1 MTDTTFEVNISRYF
15 DAPPELVYRAFTDPE
30 QLAQWFG
37 PLMFVVP
44 LDTVDVDIRPGGH
57 WEMTMVGKDNPEW
70 RAPIH
75 ATFTEVVE
83 NQLLVGYET
92 AESIPGIEDGT
103 KMSLS
108 IEFIPEGDGTRMT
121 LSIEFIPEGDGTRLE
136 LRQGPMPEEMREMS
150 AIGWNQGF
158 HKLDALLAT
167 PARFRSDSANDEGD
181 GS

>member
-1 MTDTTFEVNISRYF
+1 MTETTFEVNISRYF
-15 DAPPELVYRAFTDPE
+15 DASPELVYRAFTDPQ

-44 LDTVDVDIRPGGH
+44 QDTVDVDIRAGGH
-57 WEMTMVGKDNPEW
+57 WKMTMVGKDNPEW
-70 RAPIH
+70 RAPVN

-108 IEFIPEGDGTRMT
+108 IEFIQ
-121 LSIEFIPEGDGTRLE
+121 EGDGTRLE
-136 LRQGPMPEEMREMS
+136 LRQGPFPEEMREMS
-150 AIGWNQGF
+150 AVGWNQSF

-167 PARFRSDSANDEGD
+167 PAKYRNDPADYEGD
-181 GS
+181 AS

>member
-37 PLMFVVP
+37 PLMFTVP
-44 LDTVDVDIRPGGH
+44 LDTVDVDVRPGGH

-70 RAPIH
+70 RAPID

-92 AESIPGIEDGT
+92 AESDSRASRTAPGCRCRSSSSPKVT
-103 KMSLS
+103 
-108 IEFIPEGDGTRMT
+108 
-121 LSIEFIPEGDGTRLE
+121 
-136 LRQGPMPEEMREMS
+136 
-150 AIGWNQGF
+150 A
-158 HKLDALLAT
+158 
-167 PARFRSDSANDEGD
+167 PASSCARARSPRRCAR
-181 GS
+181 